1 MNKPAEKNN
10 LIYKIFNFPL
20 IYNIYQKIIFRKD
33 SKNKIFNE
41 YIKVNKKDLVLDI
54 GCGPGNYRQLIK
66 SENYFG
72 IDINCKSID
81 QAKEIYPND
90 NFDCLPVQEIS
101 SKLNKK
107 FDKIILLGL
116 LHHISDQDAI
126 NLFNDLKNV
135 VMPQSQVF
143 CLGGPVQFAKHHL
156 PTSQVLHLVAPT
168 PLHAP
173 SHDHL
178 RGFALSLRRQVLLGT
193 QMQLLRPQAFGQPFL
208 SRPAHLP
215 PARAL

>member
-20 IYNIYQKIIFRKD
+20 IYNLYQKIIFRKD

-101 SKLNKK
+101 SKLNKN

-143 CLGGPVQFAKHHL
+143 CLDTSFKKNQKFFSKMMAKLDKGNHVRFPEEL
-156 PTSQVLHLVAPT
+156 EKLVDKEFYT
-168 PLHAP
+168 I
-173 SHDHL
+173 DVKM
-178 RGFALSLRRQVLLGT
+178 FDN
-193 QMQLLRPQAFGQPFL
+193 LLRVPCFHSFIKV
-208 SRPAHLP
+208 SVK
-215 PARAL
+215 